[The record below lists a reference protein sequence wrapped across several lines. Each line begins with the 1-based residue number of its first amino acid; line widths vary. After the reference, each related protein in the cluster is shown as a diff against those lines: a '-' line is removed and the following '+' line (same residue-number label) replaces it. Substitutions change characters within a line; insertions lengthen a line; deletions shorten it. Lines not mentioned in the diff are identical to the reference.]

1 MQLTIDVIYYIDRA
15 TLVVSISDVTARD
28 AHMSMY
34 KLVVNLGQT
43 ATAVF

>member
-1 MQLTIDVIYYIDRA
+1 MQLTIHVIYYIDRA

-28 AHMSMY
+28 THMSMY
-34 KLVVNLGQT
+34 KLDVNLGQT